1 MCEFLSSAENKKKI
15 YIYVETTMMLLY
27 VLFSWQG
34 ISMWLLR
41 FSEPLFNMLL
51 INLEGKNRG
60 IKGQSNPVKIRLTKA
75 VNPWKRSLHDPWGPA
90 QMTSDQKMR
99 HRIGN
104 DSNLCW
110 ISNGKLKGQRWMTVC
125 VPFWPS
131 MSNTIFIGHIFR
143 ISTVIWHF
151 FINKN
156 NIENIDIHYSIKTI
170 YWAIEV

>member
-75 VNPWKRSLHDPWGPA
+75 VNP
-90 QMTSDQKMR
+90 
-99 HRIGN
+99 
-104 DSNLCW
+104 
-110 ISNGKLKGQRWMTVC
+110 
-125 VPFWPS
+125 
-131 MSNTIFIGHIFR
+131 
-143 ISTVIWHF
+143 
-151 FINKN
+151 
-156 NIENIDIHYSIKTI
+156 
-170 YWAIEV
+170 